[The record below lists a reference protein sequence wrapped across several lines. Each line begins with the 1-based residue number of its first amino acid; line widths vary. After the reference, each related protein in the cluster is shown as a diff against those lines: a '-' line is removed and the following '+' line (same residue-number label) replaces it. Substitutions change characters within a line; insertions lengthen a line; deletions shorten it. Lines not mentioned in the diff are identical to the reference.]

1 MIHQDDQFPHDGR
14 EGDFGGFA
22 RRDQPVIKRLEQVI
36 VPAGRQCRHVKSPA
50 HFWASAADGAFAG
63 PLAAVAVVGTEASQ
77 GGGLAPVEGSQFG
90 HSGQPHHGGEA
101 THAGDV
107 IEPLHLAG
115 QRRLGLQEGFQESF
129 NFGDLF
135 SHLGQ
140 PGGEEFAQI
149 QIGAGVS
156 ALGFG
161 DPQFEQLR
169 PPRDQGGHFELD
181 GRAWRRGCRREGL
194 AKGGEPGGVNRIGF
208 GEFSGGAGELAD
220 AGRIEDADR
229 NGSGVERGGTR
240 PFITAGGFTDDLD
253 AGERSEAFDQLGV
266 ARGGVGQ
273 IVGFALEVKL
283 ERGFGNVKTGIDG
296 GFFVVHNT
304 VVF

>member
-1 MIHQDDQFPHDGR
+1 MIHQDDQFPHDGG
-14 EGDFGGFA
+14 EGDFGRFA
-22 RRDQPVIKRLEQVI
+22 RHDQPVIKRLEQVI

-50 HFWASAADGAFAG
+50 YFCPAATDAAFAG
-63 PLAAVAVVGTEASQ
+63 PLAAVAVVGAEAGQ
-77 GGGLAPVEGSQFG
+77 GGGLPPVEGSQFG
-90 HSGQPHHGGEA
+90 HGGQHHHGGEA

-107 IEPLHLAG
+107 IEPLHLGG
-115 QRRLGLQEGFQESF
+115 QRRVGLQEGFDERF

-135 SHLGQ
+135 FHLGQ

-169 PPRDQGGHFELD
+169 PSRDQRGHFEL
-181 GRAWRRGCRREGL
+181 GCRAWRGGCRREGL
-194 AKGGEPGGVNRIGF
+194 TEGGEHGGVDRIGF

-220 AGRIEDADR
+220 AGRIEDADG
-229 NGSGVERGGTR
+229 NGGGVERGDAR
-240 PFITAGGFTDDLD
+240 PFITAGSFTDDVD
-253 AGERSEAFDQLGV
+253 AREGGKAFDQLGL
-266 ARGGVGQ
+266 ASGGVRQ

-283 ERGFGNVKTGIDG
+283 ERGFGNVQTGIDG
-296 GFFVVHNT
+296 SFLVIHNT